1 MTSILVLEQWDRI
14 YYIRAII
21 GAISGVILGSVLPY
35 PSDNQIAGGLVFLI
49 ALIFFIIS
57 YIVAKKMMPK
67 VKSDEKRKL
76 VTNGIFPFIFLM
88 FMFMIIVYTGLH
100 GVR

>member
-1 MTSILVLEQWDRI
+1 LTSILVLEQWDRI

-35 PSDNQIAGGLVFLI
+35 PSNNLIAGGLVFLI

>member
-1 MTSILVLEQWDRI
+1 MEQWDRI

-21 GAISGVILGSVLPY
+21 GAISGVILGLVLPY
-35 PSDNQIAGGLVFLI
+35 PTNNNLAGPLVFLI
-49 ALIFFIIS
+49 ALIFFMIS
-57 YIVAKKMMPK
+57 YIVSKKMIPR

-100 GVR
+100 AVR

>member
-57 YIVAKKMMPK
+57 YIVAKKMMPN

-100 GVR
+100 AVR